1 MKTFV
6 SFYIFLLEIYFTIL
20 KFELFFTKVAAVVV
34 LMACAVSAQ
43 FPPGWNY
50 DPFKYY
56 PFTALPPPVQETAE
70 VAAARAAHLAAHAA
84 VRPVPVVSAFRQ
96 PAVPQVVVVQPAA
109 AILDTPEV
117 WAAKM
122 EHFRAHQAAAARN
135 GVISSLPP
143 LVQPQAV
150 WGAPQ
155 PVQDTPEVHAARM
168 EFFRAFNAA
177 AARSG

>member
-6 SFYIFLLEIYFTIL
+6 SFYIFLLA
-20 KFELFFTKVAAVVV
+20 LFYDSKIQINLTKVAAVVV

-43 FPPGWNY
+43 FPPDWNY

-96 PAVPQVVVVQPAA
+96 PVPQVVVAQPAA

-135 GVISSLPP
+135 GVVSSLPP
-143 LVQPQAV
+143 FQPQAV
-150 WGAPQ
+150 WGAPH
-155 PVQDTPEVHAARM
+155 PVQDTPEVHAAKM

-177 AARSG
+177 AVRSG

>member
-1 MKTFV
+1 M
-6 SFYIFLLEIYFTIL
+6 FYIYS
-20 KFELFFTKVAAVVV
+20 TKVAAVVV

-84 VRPVPVVSAFRQ
+84 VRPVPVVSVFRQ
-96 PAVPQVVVVQPAA
+96 PVVVAAPAA
-109 AILDTPEV
+109 AIADTPEV
-117 WAAKM
+117 WAAKL
-122 EHFRAHQAAAARN
+122 EHYRAHQAAAARN
-135 GVISSLPP
+135 GVVSSLPP
-143 LVQPQAV
+143 LVQPQPV

-168 EFFRAFNAA
+168 EFFRAFNAV

>member
-1 MKTFV
+1 M
-6 SFYIFLLEIYFTIL
+6 
-20 KFELFFTKVAAVVV
+20 TKVAAVVV
-34 LMACAVSAQ
+34 LMACAISGQ

-96 PAVPQVVVVQPAA
+96 PVPQVVVAQPAA

-150 WGAPQ
+150 WGAPH
-155 PVQDTPEVHAARM
+155 PVQDTPEVHAAKM

>member
-6 SFYIFLLEIYFTIL
+6 SFYIFLLA
-20 KFELFFTKVAAVVV
+20 LFYDSKTQINLTKVAAVVV
-34 LMACAVSAQ
+34 LMACVVSAQ

-96 PAVPQVVVVQPAA
+96 PVPQVVVAQPAA

-135 GVISSLPP
+135 GVVSSLPP

-150 WGAPQ
+150 WGAPH